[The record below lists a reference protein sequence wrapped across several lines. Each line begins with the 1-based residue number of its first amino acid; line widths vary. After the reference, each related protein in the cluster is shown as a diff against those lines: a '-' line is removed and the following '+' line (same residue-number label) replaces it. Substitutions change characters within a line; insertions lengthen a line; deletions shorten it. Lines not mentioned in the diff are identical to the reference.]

1 MTLAFPF
8 FYDTVHNNSIFGL
21 GVMDDIPVSIPAKP
35 QRFIDQFRFFIRSRN
50 YKYTTE
56 QTYVKWVLHFI
67 RFHNRVHPGTM
78 GVTEVEQ
85 FLDYLAVERNVSK
98 GTQAVAL
105 NALVFLY
112 REFLGVDLEK
122 IDFQHSRRETRV
134 PTVFSHQEANKVI
147 SLLDEPYKLM
157 SQLMYGSGLR
167 VSECLRLRVK
177 DIDFNMNQIVVH
189 EGKGGK
195 DRITVLPEIL
205 IPELRLQIERVE
217 ATLTLDQLNGVGP
230 VWMPHA
236 LARKYPS
243 EGKRLAWQFL
253 FPATKPALDP
263 RENITR
269 RHHIHRTVIR
279 RNVTNAVRQADIA
292 KQASC
297 HTFRHSFATRLLER
311 GYDIRTVQ
319 ELLGHTNVETTQ
331 RYTHVLNRG
340 GLGVYSP
347 IDAPQR

>member
-1 MTLAFPF
+1 
-8 FYDTVHNNSIFGL
+8 
-21 GVMDDIPVSIPAKP
+21 MDDIPVSIPAKP

-67 RFHNRVHPGTM
+67 RFHDRVHPETL

-112 REFLGVDLEK
+112 REFLEADLGD
-122 IDFQHSRRETRV
+122 INFQHSRRETRI
-134 PTVFSHQEANKVI
+134 PTVFSHQEANQVI
-147 SLLDEPYKLM
+147 GLLNEPYKLM

-167 VSECLRLRVK
+167 VSECIRLRVK
-177 DIDFNMNQIVVH
+177 DIDFKMNQITVH

-195 DRITVLPEIL
+195 DRVTVLPETLL
-205 IPELRLQIERVE
+205 IDLHKQIERVE
-217 ATLTLDQLNGVGP
+217 ATLALDQLNGVGP

-243 EGKRLAWQFL
+243 EGKRLPWQFL
-253 FPATKPALDP
+253 FPATRPALDP
-263 RENITR
+263 REDVMR
-269 RHHIHRTVIR
+269 RHHVHRAVIR
-279 RNVTNAVRQADIA
+279 KNVTNAVREAGIP

-340 GLGVYSP
+340 GLGVFSP
-347 IDAPQR
+347 IDVHQR